1 MRPEEAG
8 RLVLGTG
15 PLWTRGPRRSI
26 SASAV
31 PGRHRAEREGRVA
44 ATAECSRV
52 GAGCRLRARRET
64 VRGGPHGQVEDEVED
79 EVAGVGRGRDQG
91 YGSPGLSWGIAQLFE
106 SKESTRRL
114 NTC

>member
-1 MRPEEAG
+1 M
-8 RLVLGTG
+8 
-15 PLWTRGPRRSI
+15 
-26 SASAV
+26 
-31 PGRHRAEREGRVA
+31 A
-44 ATAECSRV
+44 ATAERSRV
-52 GAGCRLRARRET
+52 GAECRLRARRET
-64 VRGGPHGQVEDEVED
+64 ARGGPLDQVEDEVED